1 MAGYAREVALADST
15 IRLAATGDTVAF
27 ARIVAAFH
35 GDMSRVAYVVADGDA
50 ELAADAVQ
58 SGWAGA
64 WRKLG
69 TLREPGC
76 LKAWLVSIA
85 ANEARQASRKQHR
98 RAVIEIDVGSADPAT
113 SDPADRAWTFDLDRA
128 LRHLSPDDRALLAL
142 RYEAGLDSSE
152 IGALAGRP
160 AGTVRWQLSRLLE
173 RLRKELADA

>member
-1 MAGYAREVALADST
+1 MAGYAREAALADST

-35 GDMSRVAYVVADGDA
+35 GDMSRVAYVVSGGDA

-58 SGWAGA
+58 SAWAIA

-69 TLREPGC
+69 TLREPAR
-76 LKAWLVSIA
+76 LRAWLVSIA
-85 ANEARQASRKQHR
+85 ANEARQACRRLHR
-98 RAVIEIDVGSADPAT
+98 RTVVEIDVGSGAAT
-113 SDPADRAWTFDLDRA
+113 GSDPADRAWTFDLERA
-128 LRHLSPDDRALLAL
+128 LSHLSPDDRALIAL

-152 IGALAGRP
+152 IGAMSGRP
-160 AGTVRWQLSRLLE
+160 AGTVRWQLSRLLD